1 MSIET
6 EIAGLTTA
14 TTNLLAAV
22 NVAKSTL
29 DQKVMDATAQ
39 VGLATTN
46 GEIQVALAAAQAVI
60 STTKAG
66 ESIAGANT
74 AIQQA
79 AAAEAARLG
88 AVTAQNNAVAVV
100 TGGTGSLPAAPGK
113 LPIAD
118 AGGKL
123 DLSWF
128 ATLYPT
134 LRFNDIGTPGAMGFG
149 VGICPAL
156 PAGYTAL
163 AGTTDP
169 ASANYGNYQYSDGSI
184 VCWIPAFYFRLGHA
198 GNPTFAAHGVNSIS
212 IKPLSAYPGEA
223 SANADGFYLHRAFVN
238 AGMTQ
243 PGFFRDKYD
252 CSNNGGIASSLP
264 LAMPLV
270 SGPSTGQVGFNVLTG
285 APVNAYYGAIK
296 AARTRGAKF
305 FPESIFIADALT
317 RISSAHAQAAT
328 ASTYCAWYDATGVK
342 NYPKGNDN
350 NALKSES
357 DLTLSFTSAG
367 ASSQP
372 NMALTGSG
380 STVAKTTHNG
390 QACGIT
396 DVAGNIYKINP
407 GMTSISVAKTI
418 TGATQANP
426 VVLTVVGHGLTTGS
440 PAYIASVGGMTQ
452 LNDRIFKCTAVG
464 VDQISLDGVDGTG
477 FAAYTAGGSVTT
489 GTYYTLK
496 PAADISV
503 IGDGA
508 TLAADHWGALGAAAL
523 FDTVNMEFATTYPNN
538 AAGQR
543 YGNGANAVFDMA
555 TANGRA
561 LAMLGMP
568 AAGGVSPSGSNAM
581 GLDYFYQTIVNQ
593 LCVISRGGWSNG
605 SLAGVRLRGLNTSRT
620 NATSGV
626 GFASASYL

>member
-1 MSIET
+1 M
-6 EIAGLTTA
+6 
-14 TTNLLAAV
+14 
-22 NVAKSTL
+22 STL
-29 DQKVMDATAQ
+29 DDLVISVNTLDTHSTDLLASVVALKNAQ
-39 VGLATTN
+39 AGSVAAAAGS
-46 GEIQVALAAAQAVI
+46 ALAAGNSEVAANGHKNAAATSAADAV
-60 STTKAG
+60 TR
-66 ESIAGANT
+66 
-74 AIQQA
+74 A

-88 AVTAQNNAVAVV
+88 AVAAQNNAVAVV

-113 LPIAD
+113 LPVAD
-118 AGGKL
+118 ATGKL
-123 DLSWF
+123 DLTWF

-149 VGICPAL
+149 VGVCPAL

-169 ASANYGNYQYSDGSI
+169 ASANYGNYRYSDSSI

-198 GNPTFAAHGVNSIS
+198 SNPTFAVHGANSIS
-212 IKPLSAYPGEA
+212 VKPLSGFPGES
-223 SANADGFYLHRAFVN
+223 SANADGFYLHRAFIN
-238 AGMTQ
+238 AGVVQ

-270 SGPSTGQVGFNVLTG
+270 SAPGVGQVGFNVLTG

-305 FPESIFIADALT
+305 FPESVFIADALT
-317 RISSAHAQAAT
+317 RLSEAHAQAAT
-328 ASTYCAWYDATGVK
+328 ASTYCAWYDATSVK
-342 NYPKGNDN
+342 NYPKGCDN

-367 ASSQP
+367 ASSYP

-390 QACGIT
+390 QACGVT

-418 TGATQANP
+418 TGATQASP
-426 VVLTVVGHGLTTGS
+426 VVLTVVAHGMTTGY
-440 PAYIASVGGMTQ
+440 PVYIAGVGGMTQ
-452 LNDRIFKCTAVG
+452 INDRIFKCTAVG
-464 VDQISLDGVDGTG
+464 VDQISLDGVDGTA
-477 FAAYTAGGSVTT
+477 FAAYTTGGSATT
-489 GTYYTLK
+489 ATYYTLK
-496 PAADISV
+496 LAADIAV

-508 TLAADHWGALGAAAL
+508 TLATDHWGAPGAAAL
-523 FDTVNMEFATTYPNN
+523 FDAVSMEFATTYPNN
-538 AAGQR
+538 AAAQR

-568 AAGGVSPSGSNAM
+568 TAGGVSPAGSNAM
-581 GLDYFYQTIVNQ
+581 GLDYFYQVIVNQ
-593 LCVISRGGWSNG
+593 LCVISRGAWNSGSN
-605 SLAGVRLRGLNTSRT
+605 AGVRNRNLPSSRT
-620 NATSGV
+620 NASNYV